1 MNSVII
7 HTMKTITQ
15 EQIASVLQVV
25 YQTNISAQSFDIL
38 KKFFNELP
46 NLEIKPDQ
54 GKTE

>member
-1 MNSVII
+1 
-7 HTMKTITQ
+7 MKTITQ